1 MTVEEYVGF
10 MRGALMT
17 AGFERKVL
25 DGTVYFEG
33 GTGPTLVLVHGV
45 NDQAGTWATVAPAL
59 ARTHR
64 VIAPDLPGH
73 GESEPRDGALPL
85 SMMVDRLDA
94 LLATESD
101 ITLVGNSLGGWLSIL
116 YALKRPEKIARLVL
130 EAGGGLARPFA
141 TPPTATTR
149 DTAITLLRA
158 VHGPNYVAPDW
169 AIDAVIARATS
180 SPMLRVTEA
189 MQSFVDGRLKDIR
202 VPTTLVWG
210 ADDGVLPLDYAEA
223 LQRGIAGAKLH
234 VIDGAAHIPHLQQPE
249 RFLACLT
256 AT

>member
-1 MTVEEYVGF
+1 MTAEEYVLLA
-10 MRGALMT
+10 RYALT
-17 AGFERKVL
+17 SAGFKRQVL
-25 DGTVYFEG
+25 DGTVYFSA
-33 GTGPTLVLVHGV
+33 GTGPTLVLIHGV

-64 VIAPDLPGH
+64 VIVPDLPGH
-73 GESEPRDGALPL
+73 GESEPKEGTLPL
-85 SMMVDRLDA
+85 SMMVERLDA
-94 LLATESD
+94 LLADESD
-101 ITLVGNSLGGWLSIL
+101 LTLVGNSLGGWLSIL
-116 YALKRPEKIARLVL
+116 YTLKRPEKIARLIL

-141 TPPTATTR
+141 TPPTANTR
-149 DTAITLLRA
+149 DAAVTLLRA
-158 VHGPNYVAPDW
+158 VHGPNFVPPDW
-169 AIDAVIARATS
+169 TIDAVIARAMS

-189 MQSFVDGRLKDIR
+189 LQWFVDTRLNEIR

-256 AT
+256 R

>member
-1 MTVEEYVGF
+1 
-10 MRGALMT
+10 
-17 AGFERKVL
+17 
-25 DGTVYFEG
+25 
-33 GTGPTLVLVHGV
+33 
-45 NDQAGTWATVAPAL
+45 
-59 ARTHR
+59 
-64 VIAPDLPGH
+64 
-73 GESEPRDGALPL
+73 ESEPREGELPL
-85 SMMVDRLDA
+85 SMMVERLDA
-94 LLATESD
+94 ILAHESD

-116 YALKRPEKIARLVL
+116 YTLKRPEKIARLVL
-130 EAGGGLARPFA
+130 EAGGGLARPLA
-141 TPPTATTR
+141 TPAAAKTR

-158 VHGPNYVAPDW
+158 VHGPNFVAPDW
-169 AIDAVIARATS
+169 AIDAVIARATD

-223 LQRGIAGAKLH
+223 MQRGIAGATLH